1 VCALESGEERNGEEF
16 LGVHGDKNG
25 ADLWSVSSDVAKI
38 VKMPCQHGLL
48 LFATCMVV
56 LAKLFLSLAKLLLF
70 PSFLKDFFAE
80 KKVTERVSTGFK
92 FRKRNL
98 LREHLID

>member
-1 VCALESGEERNGEEF
+1 MDLKAKSKAIPSCVCSRIGRGEKWRRI

-70 PSFLKDFFAE
+70 PSFLEDFFPE
-80 KKVTERVSTGFK
+80 NKSNRTCFDW
-92 FRKRNL
+92 
-98 LREHLID
+98 I